1 MCVGVLRDVLT
12 RNPVYGC
19 VCARC
24 PSPNLYAS
32 PPCLIGV
39 CMFMCVLSLSFPH
52 RRRVQDPFV
61 VFSSNLFAIMGL
73 RSIYVIIAQA
83 VSQLP
88 YLKPAVALVLGF
100 VGCKMLLEYVHFK
113 ISTGWS
119 LFVVL
124 SLIVGGVGL
133 SLVARRRQAPVVRHK
148 RRNSGEET
156 SFLPSQNGGGGREGG
171 DSSAFV

>member
-1 MCVGVLRDVLT
+1 
-12 RNPVYGC
+12 
-19 VCARC
+19 
-24 PSPNLYAS
+24 
-32 PPCLIGV
+32 
-39 CMFMCVLSLSFPH
+39 
-52 RRRVQDPFV
+52 
-61 VFSSNLFAIMGL
+61 MGL
-73 RSIYVIIAQA
+73 RSIYVIIAQL

-124 SLIVGGVGL
+124 FLISGGVGL

-148 RRNSGEET
+148 RRNSGDT
-156 SFLPSQNGGGGREGG
+156 WSSSSRNGGRERGAG
-171 DSSAFV
+171 DSSGIV